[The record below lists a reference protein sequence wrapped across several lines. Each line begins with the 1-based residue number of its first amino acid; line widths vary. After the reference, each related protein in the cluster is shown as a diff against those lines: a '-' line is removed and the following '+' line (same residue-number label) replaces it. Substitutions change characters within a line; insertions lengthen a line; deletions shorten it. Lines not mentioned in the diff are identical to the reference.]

1 MAIVYLGLGTNIGDR
16 AANLQK
22 AREALAAFS
31 TIKAKSSLYE
41 TEAWGYTHQAP
52 FLNQVLA
59 IQTRLSPLSLL
70 KKLKDTEAEMG
81 REESFRWG
89 PRLIDLD
96 ILFYD
101 QQIIRLPSL
110 TVPHESLHER
120 AFVLVPLAEI
130 APDFIHPV
138 FQKTVQA
145 LLEALPEPHGVEK
158 CPSF

>member
-22 AREALAAFS
+22 AREALATFA
-31 TIKAKSSLYE
+31 TIKTKSSLYE
-41 TEAWGYTHQAP
+41 TEAWGYTRQAP